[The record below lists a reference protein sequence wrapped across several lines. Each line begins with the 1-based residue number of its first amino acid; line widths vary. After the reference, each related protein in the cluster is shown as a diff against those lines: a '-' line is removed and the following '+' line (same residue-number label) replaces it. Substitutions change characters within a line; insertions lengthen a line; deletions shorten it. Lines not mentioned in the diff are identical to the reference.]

1 MAAEASKEE
10 GEDSYEQDEFFDGEE
25 ETSKTVKRS
34 NFSIESLTN
43 GGSSALQT
51 NGNQP
56 DSNKK
61 APPKLNFDS
70 KKGE

>member
-1 MAAEASKEE
+1 MVAEASKEE

-43 GGSSALQT
+43 GGSSPLQT
-51 NGNQP
+51 NGNQA

-61 APPKLNFDS
+61 SPPKLNFDS